1 MAESRASVIN
11 FTTRRV
17 YVSQDAEDNVL
28 VERCRNGDSAAFEPI
43 VERYQRLLFTVA
55 LRMLGDHDEASDA
68 AQNAFVKAYQ
78 KLDTFDQSR
87 RFFSWIYRILL
98 NECLNLRRDR
108 HPHEQLTPELAT
120 VGGPVELLE
129 ATERRRRVQAAVRAL
144 PIEQREVIVLR
155 HFTELSYEEIADVL
169 RVPAKTVKSRL
180 HAARQRLSQMLA
192 LDSRS

>member
-1 MAESRASVIN
+1 MAEVRAPVIN
-11 FTTRRV
+11 FSTGRV
-17 YVSQDAEDNVL
+17 YVSQDAEDNAL
-28 VERCRNGDSAAFEPI
+28 VERCRKGDTAAFEPI

-55 LRMLGDHDEASDA
+55 LRILGDHDDASDA

-78 KLDTFDQSR
+78 KLDTFDPTR

-98 NECLNLRRDR
+98 NECLNVRRDR

-120 VGGPVELLE
+120 VGSPVEVLE
-129 ATERRRRVQAAVRAL
+129 SAERRRRVQAAVRAL

-169 RVPAKTVKSRL
+169 QIPAKTVKSRL
-180 HAARQRLSQMLA
+180 HTARQRLTQMLA
-192 LDSRS
+192 LDAHS